1 MGLSFESTR
10 TQAFWSKWTVEPSA
24 RRMGLPV
31 RMTTAVATDPFLME
45 EVGDASLIATADD
58 VAEVRVLLALL
69 EDAEAHRAL
78 GARVVRNH

>member
-31 RMTTAVATDPFLME
+31 RMMTAVATDPFLME
-45 EVGDASLIATADD
+45 EVGDGDADD